1 MKRIDICKIGLAVVL
16 SVCMVLLVF
25 HGRLVSRSNADE
37 ESVHGGQLH
46 EEVYF
51 GDEEAD
57 TATGTDAVADIS
69 SAGHS
74 NSIISGGL
82 VYYEGEAYTRYY
94 TVYRNGSKYKAYCGD
109 HTRNAVRSTDNVS
122 FGVTSDQMIRKVF
135 GYGPDS
141 DNAWSGFAGM
151 SANDRQLVMALTI
164 NYIRHGQY
172 FPAIADF
179 LAFLTSDECSEIT
192 LNGDQTGLGMIVG
205 EATEQVG
212 SAELTSYRKYTVPG
226 TMEVRKRTKI
236 VRLVG
241 NARNYVELAIPD
253 NTWLHVKGKND
264 TDYRIYRKGSA
275 VINGGDRF
283 FYSTELDNVGRAG
296 SVKGTGQ
303 RGVTVCTADSNS
315 TSLDQQL
322 LFGWTSPGDSIEVA
336 VNWTDME
343 EYGYMWLTK
352 NRNYDSTT
360 GRSTHATGYNGDRYG
375 TDNYSYAGISYLVR
389 NAGSKAVYRFVLS
402 YDGNCYVNKTTGGTV
417 VIRSNEEKKVYDGE
431 LDIQYA
437 KLPFGSYTIE
447 EGRRLWSCNNAM
459 GIINETDSL
468 VTESGYIR
476 DTAVRT
482 VMIGAENA
490 VRSRAKAL
498 HFDAQDEVVT
508 GEFSMSKTDDDTHEG
523 VAGALYY
530 VMRKADG
537 VSADDKRVARI
548 RTDASGTGIVIS
560 TLYGGVGTERLT
572 GLPIGK
578 YEIYEK
584 KAPSGYELNRD
595 VAELVVTAGRTTL
608 SVGGEVVSGQKGYKV
623 SWRTTDKRIAGQL
636 VLDIYKQDA
645 DTGYDS
651 QGEAKLGG
659 AEFTVEY
666 YSHLYT
672 SVDQLPQ
679 TADRRW
685 VLETD
690 ESGIC
695 RLEKEYLSQTEKSD
709 ELYVDGKGAVILP
722 EGTITVQETR
732 PPEGYTLEN
741 SILRNASDGSGMEYA
756 DENIYLGRVTET
768 DGVLHLKGGNALI
781 VGNHVVRGDF
791 QFCKRTGDTGKTLA
805 GVEFLLENYDRSQSV
820 VIHTDENGYYSSS
833 SDHINHSV
841 NTNGG
846 GEMDGI
852 WFGDG
857 NVDDT
862 KGALPYGTYYLTE
875 LRCDANK
882 NKYKSAETVTFTIDS
897 DNAVVELG
905 DIIDEAMPKLETK
918 AHEKETGAD
927 IVDASKCD
935 VEIADTVMIRG
946 LDIGHSYILDGEVMV
961 KETETRLDQEKA
973 LNRVEFK
980 ADSVNMNVDV
990 PFEINVSKLGGMDIV
1005 CFETLTDKAYPGEIL
1020 AEHKDIT
1027 AVGQTVHISE
1037 RHLKISKVSAEDG
1050 ALLAG
1055 AELLLLDS
1063 EKHEVERW
1071 ISEKEPHI
1079 IKNIKPGRYI
1089 LEEISAPAG
1098 YLRSRSVEFDVT
1110 DEQDEY
1116 VVQMTDEIARLRVH
1130 KISDQGGGPMP
1141 DIGFALYASESGEKI
1156 DEGTTDERGY
1166 LEFECISPG
1175 DYYLVETSAPY
1186 GYSPVTADGS
1196 GRIYVT
1202 VEQGLY
1208 ENPPVVEVQNHFDSL
1223 FVYKTDSRDHKPLE
1237 GAIFELYAV
1246 DTADK
1251 PVSEAVSDGNG
1262 YAEFCNIP
1270 SGKYYILERT
1280 APPGYTVSNEK
1291 ISVDTAENIYD
1302 REHAVLITND
1312 IDSMPP
1318 GDNPPDTG
1326 DSVPLAAVCIVLM
1339 AAVIFMVGI
1348 VIYRKKYP
1356 RC

>member
-46 EEVYF
+46 GEIYF
-51 GDEEAD
+51 GDEESG

-82 VYYEGEAYTRYY
+82 VYYGGEAYTRYY

-141 DNAWSGFAGM
+141 DDAWSGFAGM

-172 FPAIADF
+172 FPVIADF
-179 LAFLTSDECSEIT
+179 LSFLTSDECSEIP
-192 LNGDQTGLGMIVG
+192 LDGDETSLGMVVG

-226 TMEVRKRTKI
+226 TGEVRKRTKI

-241 NARNYVELAIPD
+241 DARNYVKLEIPD
-253 NTWLHVKGKND
+253 NTWMHIKGKND
-264 TDYRIYRKGSA
+264 TDYRIYRRGSA
-275 VINGGDRF
+275 VISGGDRF
-283 FYSTELDNVGRAG
+283 FYSAKLDNVGKAG

-303 RGVTVCTADSNS
+303 RGVTACTADSNS

-322 LFGWTSPGDSIEVA
+322 LFGWTSPGDSIEVS

-402 YDGNCYVNKTTGGTV
+402 YDGNCYANKSTGGTV
-417 VIRSNEEKKVYDGE
+417 VLRSPEEKKAYDGE

-447 EGRRLWSCNNAM
+447 EGRRLWSCNNVT
-459 GIINETDSL
+459 GIINETDLL
-468 VTESGYIR
+468 VAGSGYIR
-476 DTAVRT
+476 DTAVKT
-482 VMIGAENA
+482 VRIGAEHA

-498 HFDAQDEVVT
+498 LFDAQDEAVT
-508 GEFSMSKTDDDTHEG
+508 GEFSMSKQDEDTHEG

-530 VMRKADG
+530 VMRKGDG
-537 VSADDKRVARI
+537 ASADDKRVARI
-548 RTDASGTGIVIS
+548 RTDVSGTGIVIS
-560 TLYGGVGTERLT
+560 TLYSGVGTESLT

-584 KAPSGYELNRD
+584 KAPAGYEINRD
-595 VAELVVTAGRTTL
+595 VAELVVTAGGTTL
-608 SVGGEVVSGQKGYKV
+608 SVGGEAVSGQKRYKA
-623 SWRTTDKRIAGQL
+623 SWRTTDKRISGQL

-666 YSHLYT
+666 YSQMYT
-672 SVDQLPQ
+672 SVDQLPE
-679 TADRRW
+679 TADRHW

-695 RLEKEYLSQTEKSD
+695 RLEKEYLSRTEKSD

-722 EGTITVQETR
+722 EGTVTVQETR
-732 PPEGYTLEN
+732 PPEGYTLED
-741 SILRNASDGSGMEYA
+741 SALRNASDGSEMEYA
-756 DENIYLGRVTET
+756 DGNIYLGRVTET
-768 DGVLHLKGGNALI
+768 DGVLRLTGGNAII

-791 QFCKRTGDTGKTLA
+791 QFCKKTGDTGKKLA
-805 GVEFLLENYDRSQSV
+805 GVGFLLENHDRSQSV

-833 SDHINHSV
+833 SDHIKHST

-857 NVDDT
+857 DVDDT

-875 LRCDANK
+875 LRCEANK
-882 NKYKSAETVTFTIDS
+882 NKYKSAEAVTFTIDS
-897 DNAVVELG
+897 DSAVVDLG
-905 DIIDEAMPKLETK
+905 DIIDEAMPKLETR

-927 IVDASKCD
+927 IVDASKGD
-935 VEIADTVMIRG
+935 VEIVDTVLIRG

-980 ADSVNMNVDV
+980 ADAVNMNVDV

-1020 AEHKDIT
+1020 AEHRDIT
-1027 AVGQTVHISE
+1027 AVGQTVHISD
-1037 RHLKISKVSAEDG
+1037 RQLKISKISAEYG
-1050 ALLAG
+1050 VSLAG

-1063 EKHEVERW
+1063 EKQEVDRW

-1079 IKNIKPGRYI
+1079 IKNIEPGRYS

-1098 YLRSRSVEFDVT
+1098 YLRSHSVEFDVT
-1110 DEQDEY
+1110 DDQDEY
-1116 VVQMTDEIARLRVH
+1116 VIQMTDEIARLRVH
-1130 KISDQGGGPMP
+1130 KICDQSGDPMP

-1156 DEGTTDERGY
+1156 AEGTTDERGY
-1166 LEFECISPG
+1166 LEFEYISPG

-1186 GYSPVTADGS
+1186 GYSPVAADGL

-1208 ENPPVVEVQNHFDSL
+1208 DDPPVVEVQNHFDSL
-1223 FVYKTDSRDHKPLE
+1223 FVYKTDSRDNKPLE
-1237 GAIFELYAV
+1237 GAVFELYAV
-1246 DTADK
+1246 DVTDK
-1251 PVSEAVSDGNG
+1251 PVAEAVSDAGG

-1270 SGKYYILERT
+1270 SGKYYIQEKT

-1291 ISVDTAENIYD
+1291 ITVDTAENIYD
-1302 REHAVLITND
+1302 REHVVLITND

-1326 DSVPLAAVCIVLM
+1326 DGMSLAAACVVLVL
-1339 AAVIFMVGI
+1339 AVIFMAGI